1 MCRPKSPDE
10 RGISSSSSPT
20 DGDHTDN
27 DSFVVSHV
35 AAQLA
40 QIGDKLELAYQK
52 NRQREEVSL
61 NIKAVCVIALFVALR
76 LAI

>member
-1 MCRPKSPDE
+1 MCRPKSSDE
-10 RGISSSSSPT
+10 RGILASSSHT
-20 DGDHTDN
+20 DGDHNN
-27 DSFVVSHV
+27 DAFVVSHV

-52 NRQREEVSL
+52 NRKKEEVSF